1 MNKNVTKATFDSNA
15 NVIDIYK
22 KYVDPE
28 ETKFAD
34 RDEVK
39 MCYVLLLLL
48 SEKTKWGFHL
58 TLCLYKAYF
67 LILFLF

>member
-48 SEKTKWGFHL
+48 SERTK
-58 TLCLYKAYF
+58 
-67 LILFLF
+67 